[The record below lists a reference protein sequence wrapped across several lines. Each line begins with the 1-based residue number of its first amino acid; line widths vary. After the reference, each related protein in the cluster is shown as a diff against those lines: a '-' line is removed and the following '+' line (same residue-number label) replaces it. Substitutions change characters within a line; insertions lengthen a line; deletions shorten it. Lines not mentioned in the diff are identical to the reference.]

1 MPINDNHGIFY
12 ALNSFL
18 LLVLGFEMEKR
29 ASWQSPE
36 EISRRFHRSKERR
49 RAD

>member
-1 MPINDNHGIFY
+1 MPINDNHDILN

-36 EISRRFHRSKERR
+36 DTRRSFHRSKERR
-49 RAD
+49 GTD